1 MKNYSQI
8 TVSTNTATSEL
19 VAYFLQECCM
29 DGVSIY
35 DRKDFDNGSWDYADE
50 NAVNNYSDEVLVKG
64 YCNIEEVENALA
76 YLRQNLSGLTD
87 AGTLNITVDEVDG
100 DMWINNW
107 KKTFRPLEIG
117 GIVVCPQWMTPEDGQ
132 QGLPVLYLDSGSAFG
147 TGQHETTA
155 MCIRLMDKADVK
167 GKSVLD
173 VGCGSGILGLAAL
186 LKGANHAVLT
196 DIDMQATEATLVN
209 AGLNG
214 LTDKCTVVCGDLA
227 KDIDE
232 QFPVVFANLTAE
244 ILYLLAEGITK
255 VTLPKG
261 KLVLSGILNDRADKV
276 ELAFSK
282 QGFTKIDSMSEGE
295 WTALLLERL

>member
-76 YLRQNLSGLTD
+76 YLRQNLSGLTY

-117 GIVVCPQWMTPEDGQ
+117 GIVVCPQWMTPEENQ

-155 MCIRLMDKADVK
+155 MCIKLMDKADVK
-167 GKSVLD
+167 GKHVLD

-214 LTDKCTVVCGDLA
+214 LTDKCTAVCGDLA

>member
-64 YCNIEEVENALA
+64 YCNIEEVENAVD
-76 YLRQNLSGLTD
+76 YLKQNLSGLTD

-117 GIVVCPQWMTPEDGQ
+117 GIVVCPQWMTPEEGQ

-167 GKSVLD
+167 GKNVLD

-214 LTDKCTVVCGDLA
+214 LTDKCTAVCGDLA

>member
-1 MKNYSQI
+1 
-8 TVSTNTATSEL
+8 
-19 VAYFLQECCM
+19 M

-117 GIVVCPQWMTPEDGQ
+117 GIVVCPQWMTPEENQ
-132 QGLPVLYLDSGSAFG
+132 RGLPVLYLDSGSAFG

-167 GKSVLD
+167 GKNVLD

-214 LTDKCTVVCGDLA
+214 LTDKCTAVCGDLA

-295 WTALLLERL
+295 WTALLLKRL

>member
-8 TVSTNTATSEL
+8 TVSTNTAISEL

-117 GIVVCPQWMTPEDGQ
+117 GIVVCPQWMTPEEGQ

-167 GKSVLD
+167 GKNVLD

-214 LTDKCTVVCGDLA
+214 LTDKCTAVCGDLA

-255 VTLPKG
+255 VTLPRG

>member
-117 GIVVCPQWMTPEDGQ
+117 GIVVCPQWMTPEENQ

-167 GKSVLD
+167 GKNVLD

-214 LTDKCTVVCGDLA
+214 LTDKCTAVCGDLA

-232 QFPVVFANLTAE
+232 QFTVVFANLTAE

>member
-76 YLRQNLSGLTD
+76 YLRQNLSCLTD

-117 GIVVCPQWMTPEDGQ
+117 GIVVCPQWMTPEENQ
-132 QGLPVLYLDSGSAFG
+132 RGLPVLYLDSGSAFG

>member
-50 NAVNNYSDEVLVKG
+50 NAVNNYSEEVLVKG
-64 YCNIEEVENALA
+64 YCNVEEVENALA
-76 YLRQNLSGLTD
+76 YLKQNLSGLTD

-117 GIVVCPQWMTPEDGQ
+117 GIVVCPKWMTPEECQ

-155 MCIRLMDKADVK
+155 MCIKLMDKADVK
-167 GKSVLD
+167 GKRVLD

-186 LKGANHAVLT
+186 LKGASHAVLT
-196 DIDMQATEATLVN
+196 DIDMQATEATIVN

-214 LTDKCTVVCGDLA
+214 LTEKCTVVCGDLA

-232 QFPVVFANLTAE
+232 HFPVVFANLTAE

-276 ELAFSK
+276 EHAFSK

>member
-186 LKGANHAVLT
+186 LKGANHAILT

>member
-117 GIVVCPQWMTPEDGQ
+117 GIVVCPQWMTLEENQ

-167 GKSVLD
+167 GKNVLD